1 MKEKMSHFVMD
12 YVQKDG
18 ACAAGIATVE
28 TLRGGPPST
37 DLSYVLPGAKSAVSF
52 AVPLD
57 ASLIEPFL
65 SKKDRLSHERD
76 NFRTNNQAG
85 GIALGLAKN
94 LSQKGFPSVPVAP
107 NEVYRADAGRGAIDM
122 HPDVSLRYLAV
133 RSGVGFFGLSGN
145 VLHPER
151 GGAVILGAV
160 VTTLELEPTDPLP
173 PEEKYCGRCR
183 LCMALCAS
191 GMMDPEE
198 ETTVTLGGHSFTYA
212 KRRNYLRCEYVCGG
226 FTGLHPSG
234 KWSTWSPGRFAVPG
248 EDDAYIPAI
257 VAAMKKYG
265 RWPRMP
271 GGHYHLLMRDPLY
284 LTCGHCQI
292 SCHPD
297 REVRKRR
304 HRMVVQS
311 GCIVQNADGSLE
323 ALPPGEARRRVLAM
337 PPEVRA
343 LYEEADPARQRR
355 PGIFR

>member
-1 MKEKMSHFVMD
+1 MKDKLSRFVMD
-12 YVQKDG
+12 YVRKDG

-28 TLRGGPPST
+28 TLRGGPPSA
-37 DLSYVLPGAKSAVSF
+37 DLSYILPGAKSAVCF
-52 AVPLD
+52 ALPLD
-57 ASLIEPFL
+57 QALIEPYL
-65 SKKDRLSHERD
+65 AKKDRLSHERD

-133 RSGVGFFGLSGN
+133 RSGVGAFGLSGN
-145 VLHPER
+145 VLHPDR
-151 GGAVILGAV
+151 GAAMILGAV
-160 VTTLELEPTDPLP
+160 VTTLDLEPTEPLP
-173 PEEKYCGRCR
+173 PEKNYCDRCR
-183 LCMALCAS
+183 LCQALCAS

-198 ETTVTLGGHSFTYA
+198 ETAVTLGGQTFTYA

-234 KWSTWSPGRFAVPG
+234 KWSTWSPGRLPVPAR
-248 EDDAYIPAI
+248 DDDYLAAI
-257 VAAMKKYG
+257 VTAMKKYG
-265 RWPRMP
+265 RWPKME

-292 SCHPD
+292 ACHPD
-297 REVRKRR
+297 KKVRKHR
-304 HRMVVQS
+304 HRLVVESGCVVQHP
-311 GCIVQNADGSLE
+311 DGSLE
-323 ALPPGEARRRVLAM
+323 ALAPERAREKVAQL

-343 LYEEADPARQRR
+343 LYEDAGEGR
-355 PGIFR
+355 